1 MAHKFFYIF
10 LRQMVYLIQLLIN
23 DQLTVLLF
31 ATIATKAVI
40 FLTYDNLFFLLY
52 LVN

>member
-10 LRQMVYLIQLLIN
+10 LRQKVYLIQLLIN

-31 ATIATKAVI
+31 AMIATNAAF
-40 FLTYDNLFFLLY
+40 FLTYDNLFFHY
-52 LVN
+52 T